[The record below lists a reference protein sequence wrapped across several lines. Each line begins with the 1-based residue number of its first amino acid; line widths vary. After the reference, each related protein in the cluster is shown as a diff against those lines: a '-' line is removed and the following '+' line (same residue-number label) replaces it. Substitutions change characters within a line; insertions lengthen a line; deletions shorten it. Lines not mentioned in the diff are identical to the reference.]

1 MACAASGRPK
11 VSDPAFGTDSLV
23 AGDPAPDFTLRDQY
37 GAAHT
42 LSDVVKHKNAML
54 VFFPFAFSGICTG
67 ELLEIQLNID
77 RFENDAVQVF
87 GISCDASPALKSWA
101 SVEGYRFPLLSDFW
115 PHGDVSKAYGAFFE
129 EAGMAVRGTFLVDSS
144 MTVTWALVNGP
155 GEQRD
160 VGVLSAAVKDL
171 EPSS

>member
-1 MACAASGRPK
+1 MARTATGRPK
-11 VSDPAFGTDSLV
+11 VSEPLFGATSPV

-42 LSDVVKHKNAML
+42 LSDVVKSKQALL

-77 RFENDAVQVF
+77 RFENDDVQVF

-115 PHGDVSKAYGAFFE
+115 PHGDVANAYGVFFD

-160 VGVLSAAVKDL
+160 VGVLSSAVKGL
-171 EPSS
+171 AA